1 MKDLKSEVGARIRQ
15 ARVRKGLTQVETG
28 KLVGL
33 TDAAVRLYELGM
45 RTPSG
50 ESLERI
56 ADTLGVP
63 VEALMNLSPST
74 DREAL
79 EMLFR
84 LEEEC
89 GCRPCALG
97 GGVSVSFDDASDELK
112 AMIAAWAAELE
123 LLNDGQITEAD
134 YAAWK
139 ASFKG

>member
-1 MKDLKSEVGARIRQ
+1 MKDEVGARIRK
-15 ARVRKGLTQVETG
+15 ARVRKGMTQVETG

-45 RTPSG
+45 RTPSD

-56 ADTLGVP
+56 AGILDVS
-63 VEALMNLSPST
+63 VESLMNLSPST
-74 DREAL
+74 DREAV

-89 GCRPCALG
+89 RCRPQVSEG
-97 GGVSVSFDDASDELK
+97 SVSVSFDDTSEELK
-112 AMIAAWAAELE
+112 AMIAAWANELE
-123 LLNDGQITEAD
+123 MLDNGQITEDD
-134 YAAWK
+134 YTAWK